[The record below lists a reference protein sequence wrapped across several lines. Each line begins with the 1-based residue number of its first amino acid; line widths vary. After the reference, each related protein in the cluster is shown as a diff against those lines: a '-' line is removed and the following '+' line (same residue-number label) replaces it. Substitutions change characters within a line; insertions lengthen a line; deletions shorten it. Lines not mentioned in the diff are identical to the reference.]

1 MEEKVATW
9 DTGDSYQ
16 QDIVGG
22 TILLLLMAK
31 GKGDV
36 LQNHYQA
43 LKFFH
48 NTKSLLRYTYKKI

>member
-1 MEEKVATW
+1 MEEKFATW
-9 DTGDSYQ
+9 DVGDSYQ

-36 LQNHYQA
+36 LQNHY
-43 LKFFH
+43 
-48 NTKSLLRYTYKKI
+48 